1 MCSYDYISKYTYFN
15 AIATDFN
22 GTIQLSK
29 NEEVKLDCINEFM
42 SNLLNINLECLDS

>member
-1 MCSYDYISKYTYFN
+1 MIIFKNISSFQY
-15 AIATDFN
+15 IATDFN

-42 SNLLNINLECLDS
+42 SNL